1 MSTGYTGSVYRYSGL
16 QLRLILPVPLVLPVP
31 VVLSTTTEYGYRTA
45 QLRNFLYH
53 FTAGDFF

>member
-16 QLRLILPVPLVLPVP
+16 QLRLILPLVLP
-31 VVLSTTTEYGYRTA
+31 VVLSTTTEYEYRTA